1 MLTLSHVTVRY
12 GAREA
17 VSDVSLRVRPGEWLM
32 LIGPNGA
39 GKSTLVRAIG
49 QAVPYGGSILL
60 QGADLSRMRS
70 RERAARVGILA
81 QHNGAEYAYTVEE
94 IVQLGRYARRGG
106 ILSGGDPEGKAK
118 VEEAL
123 RQTGLLEMRGTNVL
137 TLSGGELQR
146 AFLAQVFAQD
156 PVLMVLD
163 EPANHL
169 DLAYQQALFSRIGE
183 WLKTPGRAV
192 VSVVHDLAL
201 ARRFG
206 THAALLS
213 GGRCVRAGA
222 MEDVME
228 EGLLAGVYGMDAGE
242 WMRALYAPWRKE

>member
-32 LIGPNGA
+32 QIGPSGA